1 MGRITRTAYTP
12 GNLRLREAP
21 DGSESRSIEGYA
33 VVFDTPSVALYEDE
47 RDIVREVIDRGAIT
61 KELLDGCDIKMT
73 LFHDRSLILARSKDG
88 QGTLSYEVD
97 DHGVKFAFDAPHTAD
112 GDKAVEL
119 VKRGDLSGCSF
130 AFTTDYSDSACVSR
144 EIQDINGRRETT
156 YHVRRVSGVYDFT
169 LAADPAYED
178 TSVEAREA
186 VAAQRAKER
195 ETENRRLAQLAEMRA
210 AVDKYSHL

>member
-12 GNLRLREAP
+12 GNLRLRETP

-97 DHGVKFAFDAPHTAD
+97 DHGVKFTFDAPHTAD

-144 EIQDINGRRETT
+144 EIQDIGTRRETT
-156 YHVRRVSGVYDFT
+156 YHVRQISAVYDFT
-169 LAADPAYED
+169 LAADPAYEG

-186 VAAQRAKER
+186 VMAQRAKER
-195 ETENRRLAQLAEMRA
+195 ETEKKRLAQLAEMRA